1 MTPTDRYARVTT
13 LFSDALER
21 APEERTTWLADAC
34 DDPDIRHEVE
44 AMLAHQ
50 MAEAPGPLDQPV
62 FARPDSANNEA
73 DTEANPLLGQ
83 RVGVWH
89 VTGLLGRGGM
99 GTVYRAERA
108 DDTFTQHAALKLV
121 HPGFAP
127 DFRLRF
133 LRERALLAGL
143 DHPGI
148 ARLLDGG
155 VAADG
160 APFLAMELVDGEPI
174 TAYAEAH
181 GLDLR
186 ERLGLFLQVC
196 DAVAHAH
203 LHLIVHRD
211 LKPPHILVENTEGG
225 PRVKLLDFGIAK
237 LLSEED
243 DGLTRTGSSG
253 PLTPSYASPE
263 QFLGLPITT
272 ATDVYA
278 LGLVLYELLTGVRP
292 YSVDGLGAS
301 QAERVICDTI
311 PTPLSA
317 SAPPEVARA
326 LRGDLDTMVGKAL
339 AKEPAR
345 RYPTA
350 ADLAADL
357 RRYLGG
363 LPVEARPATLRYR
376 ASRFLRRH
384 RIASVSAA
392 LVVAALIAGA
402 GVALWQAQAARAEA
416 AKAVAM
422 NDFLVGLLAS
432 ADPTVQ
438 GRDVRVA
445 SLLDQ
450 AAADLDSVFAGQPD
464 VAATMH
470 TTLGETYYQLGLYT
484 EAEAQHVRALAL
496 RERLYGPRHPDVVR
510 AQDNLGFLWVQQDRL
525 APADSIL
532 ALALAS
538 ARTFRDEDDLLASI
552 LSSLGT
558 VRWWQGDA
566 QAALDLHQQ
575 AVAAYES
582 VDEPDEIEIAAGMG
596 NVADVLHDLGRD
608 DEAVA
613 TMERVLSTYRRAYA
627 PTNARIAMALRDL
640 SSGYYGLRRYD
651 DAVHANEEALA
662 LFRRTV
668 DPDSPDLANTL
679 SNHGPVLI
687 KVGRYAE
694 AEAAEREAMGI
705 YERTV
710 GTEHQGYAAALLKA
724 SQAQELQGQIAEAE
738 AGMRRAIAI
747 FRATGP
753 EDHPAMGHSQLA
765 LGKLLAAQG
774 RDTEAEP
781 ILRRAFAIRSSELAP
796 DHPDRADIASRLGEV
811 LGRLGERAEAESLL
825 VAGDNVLRR
834 TPGDERAPE
843 AAARL
848 AAFRGTQATKPGASD

>member
-1 MTPTDRYARVTT
+1 M
-13 LFSDALER
+13 
-21 APEERTTWLADAC
+21 
-34 DDPDIRHEVE
+34 
-44 AMLAHQ
+44 
-50 MAEAPGPLDQPV
+50 
-62 FARPDSANNEA
+62 
-73 DTEANPLLGQ
+73 
-83 RVGVWH
+83 
-89 VTGLLGRGGM
+89 LGRGGM

-127 DFRLRF
+127 DFRARF

-155 VAADG
+155 LAADG

-174 TAYAEAH
+174 TTYAEAH

-211 LKPPHILVENTEGG
+211 LKPPHILVEDTEGG

-263 QFLGLPITT
+263 QLLGQPITT

-278 LGLVLYELLTGVRP
+278 LGLVLYELLAGARP

-301 QAERVICDTI
+301 QAERVICDTV
-311 PTPLSA
+311 PAPPSA
-317 SAPPEVARA
+317 SAPAERARA

-363 LPVEARPATLRYR
+363 LPVEARPATVRYR

-384 RIASVSAA
+384 RVASISAA

-432 ADPTVQ
+432 ADPTAQ

-450 AAADLDSVFAGQPD
+450 AAADLDSVFADQPD
-464 VAATMH
+464 TEATMRM
-470 TTLGETYYQLGLYT
+470 TLGETYYQLGLYT
-484 EAEAQHVRALAL
+484 EAEAQHQRALRL
-496 RERLYGPRHPDVVR
+496 RERLFGARHPDVVR
-510 AQDNLGFLWVQQDRL
+510 AQTDLGFVWVQQDRL

-532 ALALAS
+532 TIALAS
-538 ARTFRDEDDLLASI
+538 ARTFRGEDALLASV
-552 LSSLGT
+552 LSSLGS
-558 VRWWQGDA
+558 VRYWQGDQEA
-566 QAALDLHQQ
+566 SLDFHQQ
-575 AVAAYES
+575 AAEAMERA
-582 VDEPDEIEIAAGMG
+582 DEPNEVEIAAAYG
-596 NVADVLHDLGRD
+596 NVAVVLHELGRD
-608 DEAVA
+608 DEAIVY
-613 TMERVLSTYRRAYA
+613 MERELDVYRRTYG
-627 PTNARIAMALRDL
+627 PTNARVAMALRNL
-640 SSGYYGLRRYD
+640 AVRLPRRAPLRRGGARERGGD
-651 DAVHANEEALA
+651 RHLPAGCGPRQPGPRQHAQQPRPDAHQGRPL
-662 LFRRTV
+662 RRGRGRRARG
-668 DPDSPDLANTL
+668 DGDLRA
-679 SNHGPVLI
+679 
-687 KVGRYAE
+687 VGRDPAPE
-694 AEAAEREAMGI
+694 LRLGAP
-705 YERTV
+705 
-710 GTEHQGYAAALLKA
+710 QGV
-724 SQAQELQGQIAEAE
+724 
-738 AGMRRAIAI
+738 AGAGA
-747 FRATGP
+747 P
-753 EDHPAMGHSQLA
+753 
-765 LGKLLAAQG
+765 G
-774 RDTEAEP
+774 RD
-781 ILRRAFAIRSSELAP
+781 RRGRGR
-796 DHPDRADIASRLGEV
+796 HPPRD
-811 LGRLGERAEAESLL
+811 
-825 VAGDNVLRR
+825 
-834 TPGDERAPE
+834 
-843 AAARL
+843 
-848 AAFRGTQATKPGASD
+848 